1 MKNGYKKSVSVS
13 GKHEDEFGV
22 DDVSSDSNSDIPVPK
37 KAVKKKASTTMPASK
52 PAAKSSKATSK
63 VHYKTRTRTRTTL
76 PQMTIHDS
84 NSNANTSIL

>member
-37 KAVKKKASTTMPASK
+37 KAVKKKASTTKPASK

-63 VHYKTRTRTRTTL
+63 VHYKTRTRTTL